1 MLELVAIASGLVSA
15 SVGVAAFVRTEIRRR
30 RAQRNTQRLLTAAAV
45 ALSIAVVAWTLH
57 RRP

>member
-15 SVGVAAFVRTEIRRR
+15 SVGVAAFVRAEIRRR
-30 RAQRNTQRLLTAAAV
+30 RAQRNTQRLLAFGAV
-45 ALSIAVVAWTLH
+45 ALSSAVVAWTLH